1 MKKNVFSKSLAV
13 IASAAVLSVAGALS
27 ASAAGEAYVIGDA
40 SGKAGE
46 TVTVQVSVAGG
57 GLTAMGSTFSY
68 PAELTFVSGEKAATE
83 SGASVDVS
91 GGSGAVDILGYA
103 DAAAPIKSAVANV
116 SFTIPADAEAGTTY
130 TLEWTR
136 VDELVINDA
145 DVSTTAALTAGT
157 ITVIADETPAP
168 TEAPT
173 EAPKTEAPK
182 TEAPSEAPKTEAA
195 TTTTAKP
202 KKTASPK
209 TGSKGVAVAFAGLA
223 AAAATAVV
231 VKSRKD

>member
-173 EAPKTEAPK
+173 EAPKTEAP
-182 TEAPSEAPKTEAA
+182 SEAPKTEAA

>member
-46 TVTVQVSVAGG
+46 TVTVQVSVSGG
-57 GLTAMGSTFSY
+57 GLTAMGSTFSF
-68 PAELTFVSGEKAATE
+68 PTELTFVSGEKAATE

-91 GGSGAVDILGYA
+91 GGSGTVDILGYA
-103 DAAAPIKSAVANV
+103 DAAAPIQSAVANV

-130 TLEWTR
+130 TLKWTR
-136 VDELVINDA
+136 VDELVMNDA

-157 ITVIADETPAP
+157 ITVLADETEAPATEAP
-168 TEAPT
+168 ATEAPETEAPT
-173 EAPKTEAPK
+173 EAPETEAP
-182 TEAPSEAPKTEAA
+182 
-195 TTTTAKP
+195 TTTTTKA

>member
-40 SGKAGE
+40 TGKAGE
-46 TVTVQVSVAGG
+46 TVTVQVSVSGG

-83 SGASVDVS
+83 SGATVDVT
-91 GGSGAVDILGYA
+91 GGSGTVDILGYA
-103 DAAAPIKSAVANV
+103 DAAAPIQSAVANV

-136 VDELVINDA
+136 VDELVMNDA
-145 DVSTTAALTAGT
+145 DVSQTAALTAGT
-157 ITVIADETPAP
+157 ITVEATETEPAP
-168 TEAPT
+168 TEPAPTEAPKTEPAPT
-173 EAPKTEAPK
+173 EAPKTEAP
-182 TEAPSEAPKTEAA
+182 